1 MIFFMLN
8 FSFWFEFSDVS
19 AALGNLLWQTKLLG

>member
-1 MIFFMLN
+1 MLN

>member
-1 MIFFMLN
+1 MLN
-8 FSFWFEFSDVS
+8 FSFWFEFCDVS